1 MKMADLVVEYWNDK
15 GSELYNS
22 YRFEDIKAFGYVL
35 NREIGM
41 DKVVNILDFGV
52 GTGFIS
58 HG

>member
-1 MKMADLVVEYWNDK
+1 MADLVVEYWNDK

-41 DKVVNILDFGV
+41 DKVGRQIGRASCRERV
-52 GTGFIS
+52 
-58 HG
+58 